1 MFQPAGQPGAL
12 CLFVRRV
19 PARVNSFSCN
29 LLHVLAA
36 ELVLRNILPESP
48 RLPLTCFGL
57 FLLVLCVIPVN
68 AADPIE
74 GEAFCQ
80 GQVSQ
85 ITFAGNHKTRDKV
98 MLEQLQIAPGEPC
111 SLDPIIDGVQ
121 SIMDLG
127 LFRNVVASLSQNNNA
142 LVLNYRVREK
152 IFFFPLPR
160 FSRTSDG
167 ELRLGAQLRW
177 DNFRGLNHQLK
188 ITGERREEDDG
199 RGAAGEH
206 YELEYLIPRFLG
218 SDFGFATELQH
229 RLQER
234 ELMQDRRQYGTA
246 ESTDN
251 LLKLQLSKWVN
262 QGGVTEG
269 FRYRMGFRLH
279 HRSLN
284 LSSGDYGPFTEGLDV
299 AVNAG
304 FERRAVRDDLFRL
317 RGSVYGLNFQLSS
330 GSFGS
335 DFSYN
340 RTDLYYRRYM
350 PLPGMNL
357 KNLNYQLRLGVSN
370 AGPFGEH
377 LYTLGGGER
386 LRGMRPDYKTGDIL
400 ILANIE
406 YLVAL
411 PRNQALRGVLF
422 TDIGNV
428 YDHNDFNPLKQ
439 RLGLGA
445 GLRWKLLSFS
455 NTDIRLDAAYDSR
468 ENSLRYYFS
477 TSLTF

>member
-1 MFQPAGQPGAL
+1 MWANIFVLQRRHLQRRLDSVQFAHCNILRFSCAIRPALL
-12 CLFVRRV
+12 CL
-19 PARVNSFSCN
+19 
-29 LLHVLAA
+29 
-36 ELVLRNILPESP
+36 
-48 RLPLTCFGL
+48 GL
-57 FLLVLCVIPVN
+57 FLLVLLLLFTRLAH
-68 AADPIE
+68 AADPID
-74 GEAFCQ
+74 GEAYCE
-80 GQVSQ
+80 GPLTQ
-85 ITFAGNHKTRDKV
+85 ITFTGNDNTRDKV
-98 MLEQLQIAPGEPC
+98 LLEQLQISPGDTC

-127 LFRNVVASLSQNNNA
+127 LFRSVLVSLSRDNQA
-142 LVLNYRVREK
+142 LVLNYRVKEK
-152 IFFFPLPR
+152 IFFFPIPR

-188 ITGERREEDDG
+188 VTGERREEDDG

-206 YELEYLIPRFLG
+206 YEVEYLIPRFLG
-218 SDFGFATELQH
+218 SDFGFSTELQH

-234 ELMQDRRQYGTA
+234 ELMQDRRLYGTA

-251 LLKLQLSKWVN
+251 IFKLQLSKWVN

-279 HRSLN
+279 QRSLN
-284 LSSGDYGPFTEGLDV
+284 LSTGDYGPFSEGLDV
-299 AVNAG
+299 ALNAG
-304 FERRAVRDDLFRL
+304 FEKRAVRDDLFRL
-317 RGSVYGLNFQLSS
+317 RGSVYGLNLQLSS

-340 RTDLYYRRYM
+340 RTDVYYRRYKA
-350 PLPGMNL
+350 LPGMNL

-386 LRGMRPDYKTGDIL
+386 LRGMRPDYKTGDIMM
-400 ILANIE
+400 LANVE

-411 PRNQALRGVLF
+411 PSNQALRGVLF
-422 TDIGNV
+422 SDIGNV
-428 YDHNDFNPLKQ
+428 YDHHDFNPLKL
-439 RLGLGA
+439 RLGVGA

-468 ENSLRYYFS
+468 ENALRYYFS

>member
-1 MFQPAGQPGAL
+1 M
-12 CLFVRRV
+12 CLASGDVAACPNV
-19 PARVNSFSCN
+19 SLCN
-29 LLHVLAA
+29 LPLYYPAQFVA
-36 ELVLRNILPESP
+36 RNILRFTVHLAS
-48 RLPLTCFGL
+48 
-57 FLLVLCVIPVN
+57 LCVVLILSVLLAGPAH

-74 GEAFCQ
+74 GEAYCE
-80 GQVSQ
+80 GPLSQ
-85 ITFAGNHKTRDKV
+85 ITFTGNDKTRDKV
-98 MLEQLQIAPGEPC
+98 LLEQLQITPGDPC
-111 SLDPIIDGVQ
+111 SLDPVIDGVQ

-127 LFRNVVASLSQNNNA
+127 LFRNVVASLLQNDDGP
-142 LVLNYRVREK
+142 VLNYRVREK
-152 IFFFPLPR
+152 IFFFPIPR

-188 ITGERREEDDG
+188 VTGERREEDDG

-206 YELEYLIPRFLG
+206 YEIEYLIPRFLG

-234 ELMQDRRQYGTA
+234 ELMQDRHEYGSA

-251 LLKLQLSKWVN
+251 ILKLQLSKWVN

-279 HRSLN
+279 QRSLS
-284 LSSGDYGPFTEGLDV
+284 LISGTYGPFTEGLDV

-330 GSFGS
+330 SSFGS

-340 RTDLYYRRYM
+340 RTDIYYRRYKA
-350 PLPGMNL
+350 LSGMNL
-357 KNLNYQLRLGVSN
+357 QNLNYQLRLGVSN

-377 LYTLGGGER
+377 LFTLGGGER

-400 ILANIE
+400 MLANIE

-411 PRNQALRGVLF
+411 PQNQALRGVLF
-422 TDIGNV
+422 ADIGNV

-439 RLGLGA
+439 RLGVGA

-455 NTDIRLDAAYDSR
+455 NTDIRLDAAYDQR